1 MAASGQNSWPP
12 PGRFSCPLS
21 LRRRPPEEHITTD
34 RRQQLILLSGG
45 RGLSMLTVATN
56 HPASRRA
63 IKSMRL
69 GPFLVHDVSV
79 VFPSGD
85 VGGGTK
91 GMPCHVSGPIRCIDG
106 NPVPGSDVGGQ

>member
-1 MAASGQNSWPP
+1 M
-12 PGRFSCPLS
+12 
-21 LRRRPPEEHITTD
+21 
-34 RRQQLILLSGG
+34 LI
-45 RGLSMLTVATN
+45 VATN
-56 HPASRRA
+56 QPASRGA

-91 GMPCHVSGPIRCIDG
+91 GVPCHVSGPIRSIDG
-106 NPVPGSDVGGQ
+106 NPGPGARIECGRPMHLPVRRSQSGGSLAIEGLTTARQGDDAR